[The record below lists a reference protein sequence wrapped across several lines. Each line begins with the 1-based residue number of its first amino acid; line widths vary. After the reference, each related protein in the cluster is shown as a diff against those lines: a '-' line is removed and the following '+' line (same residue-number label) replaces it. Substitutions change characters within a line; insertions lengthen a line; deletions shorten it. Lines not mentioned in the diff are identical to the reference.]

1 MLVPKNSRTKW
12 SFLESFGH
20 PNALCNIVPNCDNG
34 CSKSRVF
41 LCMVWTTAQC
51 WSMRVAGRAAFE
63 DRSYESWR
71 EGGGIDVSQ
80 TWHDPNGYNQNYQNE
95 LCPKHWAVANI
106 LEWLVKGATEAFW
119 TLLHSSTSFW
129 KDLPYQSLLL
139 HCVRIWLQDR
149 HFLSIVFLCAEN
161 VGPSFFSGV
170 EGAGLSYPIFSTD
183 PTQIPWAG
191 YWWYCLFFLRLRLER
206 QTSRSKWKCWMQLC
220 WVMESFLWS
229 TSTPWRLKDT
239 LTVIPDSRQRLQKCH
254 GSIAVISSFWMWLG
268 FWDIWAFHKKHWVG
282 AVSNTLQ
289 LPFESFSVQTLTN
302 RIRQGAN
309 EDNEKMY
316 LWEGLK
322 TVKVLCFYMFPCV
335 SGFTLRLDMP
345 SSCGTFWRI
354 HRSIGARA
362 RWSHVI
368 STFWSFWHSHA
379 ASLLDR
385 IRNGPQ
391 MYDDPCCHHSNNLTH
406 SYIERFCPQCVH
418 TMGFLRHCRGVKGW
432 VDPGLAPAC
441 PSNFVTLD
449 LPFWR
454 KSRWKHT
461 Q

>member
-1 MLVPKNSRTKW
+1 MASSTCCFQRRL
-12 SFLESFGH
+12 
-20 PNALCNIVPNCDNG
+20 
-34 CSKSRVF
+34 
-41 LCMVWTTAQC
+41 TT
-51 WSMRVAGRAAFE
+51 S
-63 DRSYESWR
+63 
-71 EGGGIDVSQ
+71 
-80 TWHDPNGYNQNYQNE
+80 
-95 LCPKHWAVANI
+95 
-106 LEWLVKGATEAFW
+106 
-119 TLLHSSTSFW
+119 HSSRAIEKQHGANACHILARFPFFSELVCSTKACCCTVSKFGFKTGTFYLSFFCALKTW
-129 KDLPYQSLLL
+129 DLPFFLALRRWPLLSL
-139 HCVRIWLQDR
+139 
-149 HFLSIVFLCAEN
+149 F
-161 VGPSFFSGV
+161 
-170 EGAGLSYPIFSTD
+170 FSTD
-183 PTQIPWAG
+183 PTQIPWTG
-191 YWWYCLFFLRLRLER
+191 FFLRLRLER

-220 WVMESFLWS
+220 WVMKSFLLS

-254 GSIAVISSFWMWLG
+254 GSIAVISSFWMWLEY
-268 FWDIWAFHKKHWVG
+268 WDIWAFHQKKHSVG

-309 EDNEKMY
+309 EDNEKRY

-335 SGFTLRLDMP
+335 SGFSLDMP

-362 RWSHVI
+362 GWSHVI

-391 MYDDPCCHHSNNLTH
+391 MYDDPCCHHSNNMTH
-406 SYIERFCPQCVH
+406 SYIEWFCPQCVH